1 MIVMEISFFVL
12 LVTTIV
18 VMIPLFISYQQH
30 LGLEKEILWSTIRG
44 SIQLFLMGYLITWI
58 FSIETG
64 WLLIGLLLLMIY
76 IAAYDSSKRGKW
88 LIRSFVIAFTAIT
101 FGEAFS
107 LIVWLIFDVIPFR
120 AQYALPMSGMI
131 IGNTMVITSLS
142 FERLYHEF
150 QQTREQIMGKL
161 ALGATIRQAS
171 QDLIRSTVRACLIPS
186 IDSFKTIGL
195 VHLPGMMT
203 GMIIAG
209 ASPVVAVKY
218 QMIIMLTLMASS
230 VISAFTVSV
239 LSYRYLFKASIF

>member
-1 MIVMEISFFVL
+1 MMEISFFVL
-12 LVTTIV
+12 LVTATV

-30 LGLEKEILWSTIRG
+30 LGLEKEILWSTVRG
-44 SIQLFLMGYLITWI
+44 SVQLLLMGYLITWI

-64 WLLIGLLLLMIY
+64 WLLAGLLLLMIS
-76 IAAYDSSKRGKW
+76 IAAYDSAKRGKW
-88 LIRSFVIAFTAIT
+88 FSHAFVIAFTAIAL
-101 FGEAFS
+101 GEAVS
-107 LIVWLIFDVIPFR
+107 LSVWLIFEVIPFQ

-131 IGNTMVITSLS
+131 IGNTMVITGLS
-142 FERLYHEF
+142 FERLYHEY
-150 QQTREQIMGKL
+150 QHTKDQIMGKL

-171 QDLIRSTVRACLIPS
+171 QDLIQKTVKACLIPS

-218 QMIIMLTLMASS
+218 QMIIMLSLMASS
-230 VISAFTVSV
+230 VISALTVSF
-239 LSYRYLFKASIF
+239 LSFRYLFKASLF